1 MKRVNVIVAAVILIS
16 SGCSKK
22 SGIESALQP
31 KASGSQIS
39 EVSGGKQITS
49 VGSEL
54 PQPVVVQVNDDKG
67 TAVAGAL
74 VSFHGDGTQFRPAQA
89 LTDSSG
95 QVTATVRLGFAPG
108 DYEMVAETPKTG
120 GGATTLKLR
129 QTALGYEQTLGKQ
142 VNDGYCIRCHDP
154 ESTTERVSNFE
165 NLTPSPHAFT
175 DGAFFNSWSDADL
188 IMIIAEGGTAVKK
201 SPAQPAF
208 GKTLTPRQIKAVV
221 AYMRAVAD
229 LPYQPPGVKK

>member
-1 MKRVNVIVAAVILIS
+1 MIATVLLIAA
-16 SGCSKK
+16 GCSRR
-22 SGIESALQP
+22 SGPELLQP
-31 KASGSQIS
+31 KASGTQIA
-39 EVSGGKQITS
+39 EVSGGKQVTD

-67 TAVAGAL
+67 SPVSGAL
-74 VSFHGDGTQFRPAQA
+74 VSFHGDGAQFKPAQA

-95 QVTATVRLGFAPG
+95 QVTTIVRLGFAPG
-108 DYEMVAETPKTG
+108 DYEIVAETPKSG
-120 GGATTLKLR
+120 GTASLKMR
-129 QTALGYEQTLGKQ
+129 QIALGYEETLGKE

-165 NLTPSPHAFT
+165 NLTPPPHAFT
-175 DGAFFNSWSDADL
+175 DGAYLNNWSDADL
-188 IMIIAEGGTAVKK
+188 IKIIAEGGPALNR

-208 GKTLTPRQIKAVV
+208 GKTLSPAQIKALI

-229 LPYQPPGVKK
+229 PPYQPPGVKK